1 MRQRRRLITAVS
13 LVAALGLVAAAC
25 GDDDDDSSSGA
36 TTTAASGATTTAGAA
51 TTAGGATTTAG
62 GATTT
67 AAEEGACKPG
77 TVNNPEIETLEAD
90 GAGKSV
96 GLLFDVT
103 GRGDK
108 SFNDSAAA
116 AVDRAKADF
125 GIESQESTPT
135 ASDGSDRPERI
146 KSFVGTQDL
155 IIANGFLWGDATTA
169 SAAENPDQA
178 YAIIDSVVNRC
189 PTRRRR
195 PRRRPTC
202 ARWCSPRTRAR
213 LSSVPPRRV
222 PPRPARSASSA
233 ASSRTSSRS
242 SRPATSRGPRP

>member
-67 AAEEGACKPG
+67 AGEEGACKPG

-125 GIESQESTPT
+125 GIDEPGVD
-135 ASDGSDRPERI
+135 ADG
-146 KSFVGTQDL
+146 
-155 IIANGFLWGDATTA
+155 
-169 SAAENPDQA
+169 
-178 YAIIDSVVNRC
+178 
-189 PTRRRR
+189 RRRQ
-195 PRRRPTC
+195 
-202 ARWCSPRTRAR
+202 
-213 LSSVPPRRV
+213 
-222 PPRPARSASSA
+222 RPARADQVV
-233 ASSRTSSRS
+233 
-242 SRPATSRGPRP
+242 RGHPGPHHRQRLPVG